1 MNIGTELNKDIIN
14 MKKFLMFIA
23 LAITLT
29 ACYTDEDKAKLQAEC
44 KALTQQKVNLQSTI
58 SRMNDNISILNTQIH
73 DLRLQKNS
81 LETGREIKYIV
92 KFRIK
97 QSTFTLDIGE
107 HIKNGMNAI
116 ELELPVSKSFY
127 DRVSVG
133 TEISKSFKMGSL
145 LFNGDFSNLHMTV
158 TGKRME

>member
-1 MNIGTELNKDIIN
+1 
-14 MKKFLMFIA
+14 MFIA

-44 KALTQQKVNLQSTI
+44 KALTQQKANLQSTI

-116 ELELPVSKSFY
+116 ELELPVSKTFY

-158 TGKRME
+158 TGKRIE

>member
-1 MNIGTELNKDIIN
+1 
-14 MKKFLMFIA
+14 MFIA
-23 LAITLT
+23 LVITLT

-44 KALTQQKVNLQSTI
+44 KALTQQKANLQSTI
-58 SRMNDNISILNTQIH
+58 SRMNDNISTLNIQIH

-158 TGKRME
+158 TGKRIE

>member
-1 MNIGTELNKDIIN
+1 
-14 MKKFLMFIA
+14 MFIA

-44 KALTQQKVNLQSTI
+44 KALTQQKANLQSTI
-58 SRMNDNISILNTQIH
+58 SRMNDNISTLNIQIH

-158 TGKRME
+158 TGKRIE

>member
-1 MNIGTELNKDIIN
+1 
-14 MKKFLMFIA
+14 MKKFLVFAMFAVIF
-23 LAITLT
+23 T
-29 ACYTDEDKAKLQAEC
+29 ACYTDDDKARLQAEC
-44 KALTQQKVNLQSTI
+44 KALVQQKENLQSTV
-58 SRMNDNISILNTQIH
+58 SRLNDNVSYLSSQVR
-73 DLRLQKNS
+73 DLQVQKS
-81 LETGREIKYIV
+81 AYETGREIKYIV

-127 DRVSVG
+127 DKVSVG

-158 TGKRME
+158 TGKRIE